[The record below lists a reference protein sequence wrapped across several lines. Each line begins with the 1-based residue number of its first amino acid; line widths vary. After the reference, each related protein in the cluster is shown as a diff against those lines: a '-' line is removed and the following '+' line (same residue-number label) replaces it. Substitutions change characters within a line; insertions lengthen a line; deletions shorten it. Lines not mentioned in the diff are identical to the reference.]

1 MTGGTQKRTLL
12 RLRFLAVL
20 PLAALLLAV
29 SLLAQPAHAAPL
41 VVGTCIPGTHFTTI
55 SAAVAAA
62 PSGST
67 IHVCPGTYPEQVMI
81 TTSNLT
87 LVGVENGTSDAAV
100 VVSPSG
106 GVVANATD
114 IFGNPVAAQIFV
126 QGATAVT
133 IARLTVDGSAN
144 GLSSCATNLE
154 GIYFQNSSGSVM
166 NNAVRNQILDP
177 ADLGCEGGLAINVE
191 GNTGTSA
198 VTVSNNSVHNY
209 QKNGITADGLGS
221 GTGPTVSV
229 TGNTVIGIGPNPSI
243 AQNGI
248 QIGFGATGSVQNN
261 RVADDIYTGSSAQ
274 GSGILIYASENVTA
288 SNNTVETTQ
297 AGVATASDPTYG
309 PANGATV
316 TSNHIGGTQNFD
328 AVDLCSSNNTAESN
342 VIDGSAQSGIHADDS
357 CPSSGTGN
365 TIEHNTIN
373 EACAGILEGP
383 SATGNTVTPNTF
395 FNVTTTI
402 LTGTDT
408 CTPPSASAAATPALA
423 PNSAS
428 KTHSAR
434 PAPYGPHARQAN

>member
-1 MTGGTQKRTLL
+1 MRSAIQKRTLA
-12 RLRFLAVL
+12 RALAL
-20 PLAALLLAV
+20 PALLF
-29 SLLAQPAHAAPL
+29 LLAQAAYAAPL
-41 VVGTCIPGTHFTTI
+41 IVGTCMPGTHFTTI

-67 IHVCPGTYPEQVMI
+67 IDVCPGTYPEQVMI

-100 VVSPSG
+100 VVPPSG

-114 IFGNPVAAQIFV
+114 IFGNSVAAQIFV
-126 QGATAVT
+126 QGATAVS

-144 GLSSCATNLE
+144 GLSGCTTNLE

-177 ADLGCEGGLAINVE
+177 ADLGCEVGLAINVE
-191 GNTGTSA
+191 SNTGAPA

-221 GTGPTVSV
+221 GTGPTVTV

-274 GSGILIYASENVTA
+274 GSGILVYASANVTA
-288 SNNTVETTQ
+288 SNNTVESTQ

-309 PANGATV
+309 PANGATI

-328 AVDLCSSNNTAESN
+328 AIDLCSSNNTAESN
-342 VIDGSAQSGIHADDS
+342 LIDGSAQSGIHADDS

-383 SATGNTVTPNTF
+383 SATGNTVAPNAF
-395 FNVTTTI
+395 FNVTTTV
-402 LTGTDT
+402 LTGTDI
-408 CTPPSASAAATPALA
+408 CTAPAAAATAALA
-423 PNSAS
+423 SNSPS

-434 PAPYGPHARQAN
+434 PAPYRPNARQTN

>member
-1 MTGGTQKRTLL
+1 MTARTQIQ
-12 RLRFLAVL
+12 LARALAL
-20 PLAALLLAV
+20 PALLF
-29 SLLAQPAHAAPL
+29 LLAQTIHAAPL
-41 VVGTCIPGTHFTTI
+41 IVGTCLPGTQFTTI
-55 SAAVAAA
+55 SAAVGAA
-62 PSGST
+62 PPGST
-67 IHVCPGTYPEQVMI
+67 IHVCPGTYPEQVTI
-81 TTSNLT
+81 SNTSNLT
-87 LVGVENGTSDAAV
+87 LVGVESGTSDAAV
-100 VVSPSG
+100 VVPPSG
-106 GVVANATD
+106 GLVHNATD
-114 IFGNPVAAQIFV
+114 FFGNQVAAQIFV
-126 QGATAVT
+126 QNATAVT

-144 GLSSCATNLE
+144 GLSGCTTNLE

-166 NNAVRNQILDP
+166 NNAVRNQML
-177 ADLGCEGGLAINVE
+177 AANLGCQVGLAINVE
-191 GNTGTSA
+191 STGTPA

-209 QKNGITADGLGS
+209 QKNGITADGVGEGS
-221 GTGPTVSV
+221 GPTVTV

-261 RVADDIYTGSSAQ
+261 RVADDIYTGSNAQ

-297 AGVATASDPTYG
+297 AGVATASDPADG
-309 PANGATV
+309 PANGATI

-328 AVDLCSSNNTAESN
+328 AIDLCSSNNTAESN
-342 VIDGSAQSGIHADDS
+342 VIDGSAQSGVHADDS

-383 SATGNTVTPNTF
+383 SATGNTVAPNTF
-395 FNVTTTI
+395 FNVTTTV

-408 CTPPSASAAATPALA
+408 CAPPSASAATAALSS
-423 PNSAS
+423 NSTT

-434 PAPYGPHARQAN
+434 PSPYRPNAHQPN

>member
-12 RLRFLAVL
+12 RLRFLALL

>member
-1 MTGGTQKRTLL
+1 MTGGTQRRTL
-12 RLRFLAVL
+12 VHSL
-20 PLAALLLAV
+20 PLAALLLAACF
-29 SLLAQPAHAAPL
+29 LAQAAHAAPF
-41 VVGTCIPGTHFTTI
+41 VVGTCMSGTHFTTI

-67 IHVCPGTYPEQVMI
+67 IQVCPGTYPEQVTI
-81 TTSNLT
+81 TTSNLA
-87 LVGVENGTSDAAV
+87 LVGVESGTSDAAV
-100 VVSPSG
+100 LVAPSS

-114 IFGNPVAAQIFV
+114 IFGNSVAAQIFV
-126 QGATAVT
+126 QNATGVT

-144 GLSSCATNLE
+144 GLSGCATNLE
-154 GIYFQNSSGSVM
+154 GIYFQNSSGSVT
-166 NNAVRNQILDP
+166 NTAVRNQMLAP
-177 ADLGCEGGLAINVE
+177 ADLGCQVGLAINVE
-191 GNTGTSA
+191 NNTRTPA

-221 GTGPTVSV
+221 GNGPSVTV

-248 QIGFGATGSVQNN
+248 QIGFGATGNVQNN
-261 RVADDIYTGSSAQ
+261 RVADDIYTGANAQ

-297 AGVATASDPTYG
+297 VGVATATDPVYG

-328 AVDLCSSNNTAESN
+328 AIDLCSNNNTAESN
-342 VIDGSAQSGIHADDS
+342 VIDGSAQSGIHADDA

-383 SATGNTVTPNTF
+383 SATGNTVAPNTF

-408 CTPPSASAAATPALA
+408 CTPPTAAAAATPAALA
-423 PNSAS
+423 LNSPA
-428 KTHSAR
+428 KTQSAR
-434 PAPYGPHARQAN
+434 PSPYHPNAHQTN

>member
-62 PSGST
+62 SSGST
-67 IHVCPGTYPEQVMI
+67 IRVCPGTYPEQVMI

-126 QGATAVT
+126 QCATAVT

-328 AVDLCSSNNTAESN
+328 AIDLCSSNNTAESN

-383 SATGNTVTPNTF
+383 SATGNTVAPNTF
-395 FNVTTTI
+395 FNVTTTV

-408 CTPPSASAAATPALA
+408 CTPSAAITSAQAS
-423 PNSAS
+423 NSAP

-434 PAPYGPHARQAN
+434 PAPYHPNAHQAN